1 MELSPD
7 RKKKFDE
14 VLKRYPVKRSA
25 ILPLLHM
32 IQDQEG
38 WLSSEALQY
47 AASLLDLTPAQVHDA
62 ATYYTMYRFKPEGR
76 HHLEFCTNLSCALY
90 GADELIA
97 ETCRRLGVKE
107 GETTADGNFTVHR
120 VECLAACGGGPAVQ
134 VDGRWVENVRPADL
148 DAILSGKLTR
158 RPFPWPKSPGE
169 AVLLR
174 NVWKENSASIDVY
187 KAGGGYAK
195 LKDWLSMKPE
205 DIIETVKKSNLRGRG
220 GAGFPTGM
228 KWGFL
233 PKDSPKPRYLLVNA
247 DESEPGTFKDRLII
261 ENDPHQLIEASV
273 VSAHAIRSKVCYIY
287 IRGEFHEGIEILEK
301 AVAEAYA
308 AGYAG
313 KNILGTGVDVDVYV
327 HGGAG
332 AYECGEETALIESLE
347 GKRGQPRLKPP
358 FPATNGVYNCPT
370 IVNNVETIAC
380 VALILDRGADWFAA
394 QGTEKNGGPKLY
406 CVSGH
411 VKRPGTYEAP
421 MGKITLRQLIYDAG
435 YGGGIREGHK
445 LRAVVPGGS
454 STPVLTD
461 TEIDVAM
468 DFDSIAKAG
477 SMLGSAGTIVMDD
490 STCMVWMARKLTYF
504 YKHESCGKCSPC
516 REGTG
521 WMLRL
526 LDRIEEGA
534 GRERDLDI
542 LWNVCDSI
550 AGKTLCPFGDAA
562 IAPPQSTLKKF
573 RDEYEYHVR
582 EKGCWRRVA
591 KTFVEAKALAAQPVN
606 AR

>member
-1 MELSPD
+1 
-7 RKKKFDE
+7 
-14 VLKRYPVKRSA
+14 
-25 ILPLLHM
+25 
-32 IQDQEG
+32 
-38 WLSSEALQY
+38 
-47 AASLLDLTPAQVHDA
+47 
-62 ATYYTMYRFKPEGR
+62 MYRFKPEGR

-97 ETCRRLGVKE
+97 ETCRRLGVQE
-107 GETTADGNFTVHR
+107 GETTADGNFTVRR
-120 VECLAACGGGPAVQ
+120 VECLAACGGGPALQ
-134 VDGRWVENVRPADL
+134 VDGRWVENVTVADL
-148 DAILSGKLTR
+148 DPILSGKLTR
-158 RPFPWPKSPGE
+158 RPFEWPKSPGE
-169 AVLLR
+169 AVILR
-174 NVWKENSASIDVY
+174 NVWKPNSASIDVY
-187 KAGGGYAK
+187 EAGGGYAK
-195 LKDWLSMKPE
+195 LKDHLSMKPD
-205 DIIETVKKSNLRGRG
+205 DIVETVKKSSLRGRG

-233 PKDSPKPRYLLVNA
+233 PKDNPKPRYLCVNA

-261 ENDPHQLIEASV
+261 ENDPHQLIEACVIST
-273 VSAHAIRSKVCYIY
+273 HAIRSKVCYIY
-287 IRGEFHEGIEILEK
+287 IRGEFHEGIQILEK

-332 AYECGEETALIESLE
+332 AYECGEETALLESLE

-358 FPATNGVYNCPT
+358 FPATHGLYGCPT

-380 VALILDRGADWFAA
+380 VTLILERGAEWFAA

-421 MGKITLRQLIYDAG
+421 MGKITLRQLIYDSG
-435 YGGGIREGHK
+435 YGGGMREGRK

-461 TEIDVAM
+461 PEIDVAM
-468 DFDSIAKAG
+468 DFDSLAKAG

-534 GRERDLDI
+534 GSERDLDI

-582 EKGCWRRVA
+582 EKRCWRRVA
-591 KTFVEAKALAAQPVN
+591 KTFEEAKALAAQPVT